1 MSAIQTKRKDNSSL
15 PITISKDRFIKF
27 IKDDLSSTA
36 INQINSLVRRREF
49 TKKFDYYNERIREV
63 LLYEL
68 QKRSVMQNDRK

>member
-1 MSAIQTKRKDNSSL
+1 MSARQTKRKNSNSL
-15 PITISKDRFIKF
+15 PVTISKDRFIKF